1 MRRTGRPHRRRGGHY
16 ASLAVLEEEAGP
28 LSELLSEARIER
40 EGNLEDPVGQMRGYN
55 GLDDRFAV
63 MSVSFTFRI
72 DKSPT
77 TCWER

>member
-1 MRRTGRPHRRRGGHY
+1 MPGPRVGTCGLGHTPNRILRP
-16 ASLAVLEEEAGP
+16 ALEA

-40 EGNLEDPVGQMRGYN
+40 EGNLEDPVGQMRGYH

>member
-1 MRRTGRPHRRRGGHY
+1 M
-16 ASLAVLEEEAGP
+16 LEDESGP
-28 LSELLSEARIER
+28 LSELLSVSRIEI

-72 DKSPT
+72 DKSPDHLLGPLT
-77 TCWER
+77 PGWKR